1 MNLTK
6 NTTPPAAR
14 RPWRLRTRLA
24 LALLAVFIPI
34 SVVIIASHL
43 ENLNDRRDS
52 RIESLE
58 TISETVAAVMNG
70 FAGDL
75 ETYSLSTS
83 RTLAQLPSSSLYNNP
98 GMDPYLQDLAD
109 SYGNLRTIFLT
120 DANGIVVASSLSQ
133 GAGSDVSS
141 RPYIVALRSGQ
152 ETVWTGS
159 FAGLQGTNQLLAFGR
174 TITTIDGQVFYMI
187 IAFEPSLLVRRLPPN
202 LPAEARISLIDDRGK
217 LIYVSEDPGHPLDE
231 ANFAGWQ
238 PFQTARQ
245 GQTAVIKSQPLPL
258 TEEERHGAL
267 APIERTDWVV
277 GMTVPTSIIDG
288 PADARFR
295 RDLLIIGALLFGGLA
310 AIIVIASRL
319 SSPLA
324 NLAVAAGAIARGER
338 PQIPL
343 GTAPDADV
351 RRLEEAMNT
360 MSQAVLDREERL
372 QAQARVLQTLEWVG
386 ESLATELNFEK
397 AVASITDAAVNVT
410 GADLGVLYHRK
421 SQDADFE
428 LLNLSGEYDS
438 FPFDRDDP
446 VLQST
451 FAGET
456 VAITDLATLA
466 GASPVRRFE
475 ENGHASVRS
484 LLGIPVI
491 SRSGDI
497 QGALILL
504 HRNPA
509 AFNDYQQGLA
519 IGLARRAS
527 IVLENA
533 RLFSEAH
540 EVQDQLRKANA
551 AKDEFLALIS
561 HELRTPITTIFG
573 GARLL
578 HSRRRALPEE
588 STDEMIA
595 SIEDE
600 AERLYRLVEDLLAI
614 ARADLATE
622 VKREELPLAASVEQ
636 VVKQFSARHPAR
648 PIDVQTAADPPVVLA
663 EATYVQQVLNNF
675 ISNAD
680 KYAEPGLPIDIQIEA
695 EGGEGI
701 VRVLDRGPGVPED
714 EMDRIFDSFYRS
726 QRTSRQA
733 SGKGL
738 GLTVCKRL
746 VEAMSGRI
754 WARPREGGGLEVG
767 FALPLADERPAVEEV
782 GAGQAEV

>member
-1 MNLTK
+1 MNLTDDPA
-6 NTTPPAAR
+6 PPVAP

-24 LALLAVFIPI
+24 LALMAVFIPI
-34 SVVIIASHL
+34 SIVIIASHF
-43 ENLNDRRDS
+43 ENLNERRDS
-52 RIESLE
+52 RIDSLE
-58 TISETVAAVMNG
+58 TISETVAAIING
-70 FAGDL
+70 FANDL
-75 ETYSLSTS
+75 ESYSLSTS
-83 RTLAQLPSSSLYNNP
+83 RTLALVPSTSLYDNSSL
-98 GMDPYLQDLAD
+98 DPYLKDLAD
-109 SYGNLRTIFLT
+109 SYGNLRSIFLT
-120 DANGIVVASSLSQ
+120 DASGVVIASSLSQ
-133 GAGSDVSS
+133 GVGTDLSS
-141 RPYIVALRSGQ
+141 RPYIAALMSGQ
-152 ETVWTGS
+152 EKVWSGSLTGIQTS
-159 FAGLQGTNQLLAFGR
+159 NTILAFAR
-174 TITTIDGQVFYMI
+174 TIRAMDGQSFYMVL
-187 IAFEPSLLVRRLPPN
+187 AFEPSLLVRRLPAD
-202 LPAEARISLIDDRGK
+202 LPAETRIGLIDDAGK
-217 LIYVSEDPGHPLDE
+217 LIYVSDDPGRPLE
-231 ANFAGWQ
+231 EVNYRGWP
-238 PFQTARQ
+238 PFETASS
-245 GQTAVIKSQPLPL
+245 GQTSVIKSQITPL
-258 TEEERHGAL
+258 TEEKRHGAL
-267 APIERTDWVV
+267 APIERTNWVV
-277 GMTVPTSIIDG
+277 GMTVPTSLIDG
-288 PADARFR
+288 PAQDRFQ
-295 RDLLIIGALLFGGLA
+295 RDLLIISALLLGGFA
-310 AIIVIASRL
+310 AIMVTASRL

-410 GADLGVLYHRK
+410 GADLGVLFHRK
-421 SQDADFE
+421 SEDADFE
-428 LLNLSGEYDS
+428 LLNLAGEYGS
-438 FPFDRDDP
+438 SPMDRDDP
-446 VLQST
+446 VLQPT
-451 FAGET
+451 FSGET
-456 VAITDLATLA
+456 VDIPDLATLA
-466 GASPVRRFE
+466 GAPRVRRFE

-484 LLGIPVI
+484 LLGIPVV

-504 HRNPA
+504 HRNPG
-509 AFNDYQQGLA
+509 AFSDYQQGLA

-533 RLFSEAH
+533 QLFSEAH
-540 EVQDQLRKANA
+540 EIQDQLRKANA

-622 VKREELPLAASVEQ
+622 VLREELPLATSVEQ

-648 PIDVQTAADPPVVLA
+648 PIDVQTAAEPPVVLA
-663 EATYVQQVLNNF
+663 EATYVQQVINNF

-680 KYAEPGLPIDIQIEA
+680 KYAEPGLPIDIKIEV
-695 EGGEGI
+695 EGDEGI

-767 FALPLADERPAVEEV
+767 FALPLIGTDASLEV
-782 GAGQAEV
+782 GAAQAEA